1 MAASDQVVTR
11 FAPSPTGHLH
21 IGGARTALFCWAYA
35 RKRGGRFMIR
45 IEDTDQARSSD
56 ESARGILDDLAW
68 LGIEWDDGPMHTVS
82 AADAGAQ
89 VGRVIGASC
98 RDVGSAWGAE
108 LRGGAGYFQARRLKI
123 YNAYIEHL
131 VRAGRAY
138 PAFEAAAE
146 LDALRK
152 AATAAKQTFK
162 YPRPADVVP
171 GVFNETRWARAQA
184 GTEPHVVRFVVA
196 NEDVVVSDEVLGE
209 VKFAAGEVDDFVIRK
224 ADGFPT
230 YHFAVVID
238 DELMGVTHVLRAQE
252 HLNNTPR
259 HVALQR
265 ALTRLA
271 QDGQGGRPGGQSG
284 QPFRT
289 PVYAHM
295 PLIFNPDG
303 AKMSKRDKAKT
314 ARKAA
319 KDAMGKD
326 KAITA
331 AVLAERVGLDA
342 KLIADFIA
350 AENDSIEVAAALGR
364 NLGVTLPEI
373 DVWDFRKSGYL
384 PEAITNFIAL
394 LGWSPGMKESDGR
407 DVEKFDNAFL
417 ATHFDLSRIGRTN
430 ARFDRVK
437 LLSFNADL
445 LQSLSDER
453 FVAAWSA
460 WLRAYEP
467 AVLERLSK
475 VGATELGLLAA
486 AIKQRC
492 KVLRDSLGHI
502 AMFLVSDDDLAF
514 DRKAIEKFLLK
525 AGDDGV
531 RGVDHLRAVRE
542 VIAGLP
548 VIDAGIGGEL
558 ERAAAARGVQMG
570 AIAQPLR
577 VAVSGGGV
585 SPPIDL
591 TLRILG
597 KASVLARIDR
607 CLGQC

>member
-1 MAASDQVVTR
+1 MSASDQVVTR

-68 LGIEWDDGPMHTVS
+68 LGIEWDDGPSHAVTASDV
-82 AADAGAQ
+82 AAGGG
-89 VGRVIGASC
+89 GRVIGASC
-98 RDVGSAWGAE
+98 RDVGSAWGPE
-108 LRGGAGYFQARRLKI
+108 LAGGAGYFQARRLKI

-138 PAFEAAAE
+138 PAFETAAE

-171 GVFNETRWARAQA
+171 GVFNETRWERALA
-184 GTEPHVVRFVVA
+184 GAEPHVIRFVVDG
-196 NEDVVVSDEVLGE
+196 EDVVVRDEVLGE
-209 VKFAAGEVDDFVIRK
+209 GKFAAGEVDDFVIRK

-271 QDGQGGRPGGQSG
+271 QDGRAGT
-284 QPFRT
+284 PFRT

-303 AKMSKRDKAKT
+303 AKMSKRDKAKS

-319 KDAMGKD
+319 KEAIAKD
-326 KAITA
+326 PSLTPAT
-331 AVLAERVGLDA
+331 LAGRAGLDA
-342 KLIADFIA
+342 GLVAGFLA
-350 AENDSIEVAAALGR
+350 SENDSLEVAAGLARL
-364 NLGVTLPEI
+364 LGVSLPEI

-407 DVEKFDNAFL
+407 DVEKFDTAFL
-417 ATHFDLSRIGRTN
+417 AQHFDLSRIGRTN

-453 FVAAWSA
+453 FLAAWSA
-460 WLRAYEP
+460 WLAAFEP
-467 AVLERLSK
+467 AVHARLAS
-475 VGATELGLLAA
+475 VGRAELLLLAA

-502 AMFLVSDDDLAF
+502 AMFLCADADLAY

-525 AGDDGV
+525 AGEDGQ

-542 VIAGLP
+542 VIAGLGA
-548 VIDAGIGGEL
+548 IDSGIGGEL
-558 ERAAAARGVQMG
+558 ERAAAGRGVAMG

-597 KASVLARIDR
+597 KASTLARIDR

>member
-1 MAASDQVVTR
+1 
-11 FAPSPTGHLH
+11 
-21 IGGARTALFCWAYA
+21 
-35 RKRGGRFMIR
+35 
-45 IEDTDQARSSD
+45 
-56 ESARGILDDLAW
+56 
-68 LGIEWDDGPMHTVS
+68 
-82 AADAGAQ
+82 
-89 VGRVIGASC
+89 
-98 RDVGSAWGAE
+98 
-108 LRGGAGYFQARRLKI
+108 
-123 YNAYIEHL
+123 
-131 VRAGRAY
+131 
-138 PAFEAAAE
+138 
-146 LDALRK
+146 
-152 AATAAKQTFK
+152 
-162 YPRPADVVP
+162 
-171 GVFNETRWARAQA
+171 
-184 GTEPHVVRFVVA
+184 
-196 NEDVVVSDEVLGE
+196 
-209 VKFAAGEVDDFVIRK
+209 
-224 ADGFPT
+224 
-230 YHFAVVID
+230 
-238 DELMGVTHVLRAQE
+238 
-252 HLNNTPR
+252 
-259 HVALQR
+259 
-265 ALTRLA
+265 
-271 QDGQGGRPGGQSG
+271 
-284 QPFRT
+284 
-289 PVYAHM
+289 M

-326 KAITA
+326 KSITA

-467 AVLERLSK
+467 AVLERLATI
-475 VGATELGLLAA
+475 GAAELSLLAA
-486 AIKQRC
+486 AIKPRC
-492 KVLRDSLGHI
+492 RVLRDSLGHI
-502 AMFLVSDDDLAF
+502 AMFLCADGDLAF

-542 VIAGLP
+542 VITAMP
-548 VIDAGIGGEL
+548 TIDAGISGEL
-558 ERAAAARGVQMG
+558 EKVATARGVQMG